1 MKNDESEGTYV
12 MLPKSELPNHGTE
25 THVNGGMYVIFYWV
39 ICSTIKYKYCGC
51 DDVGR
56 TIFSFQQ
63 EKNNMVFV
71 ILLDRCIL
79 SFHEELFMVLQSERG
94 RSGS

>member
-25 THVNGGMYVIFYWV
+25 THVNGMYVIFYWV
-39 ICSTIKYKYCGC
+39 IWCSTIKYKDCGC
-51 DDVGR
+51 DVGR

-79 SFHEELFMVLQSERG
+79 SFHEELFMVLQSELG